1 MRLVFRLFRLVT
13 LISLLFWGA
22 VLVYILTAQPVIK
35 PPSDMPQSFADCTGS
50 YAMAVP
56 YVEVQA
62 EVKRRCADYFAVMGD
77 RAVPLQKRLY
87 ARTIGRIVSQMIT
100 TYLAQYP
107 PQPGERIG
115 GPQMLEK
122 LGTDSILRFVYQSAW
137 EADLPPSAAQIK
149 PLACLLKNARA
160 LVSQYDL
167 QNRPTSCPLQP

>member
-13 LISLLFWGA
+13 LISLLFWGG
-22 VLVYILTAQPVIK
+22 VLVYILAAQPVVK

-50 YAMAVP
+50 YAMASP

-77 RAVPLQKRLY
+77 RAAPLHKRLY
-87 ARTIGRIVSQMIT
+87 ARTIGRIVSQMVT

-107 PQPGERIG
+107 PQPGQRIG

-122 LGTDSILRFVYQSAW
+122 LGTDSILRFAYQSAR

-160 LVSQYDL
+160 VVSQYDF
-167 QNRPTSCPLQP
+167 QNLPTSCPLQL